1 MRQTTKR
8 EKQSSCICKDSLDNA
23 LKYLYQVLCVLSF
36 ESLTAKGTLIPS
48 SFYGVLPSFHFL
60 FIIATILFTVNF
72 QSLFRWFQVQL
83 KEKGFQSIR
92 TLLDDKILHYEGLA
106 FKEQPTKE
114 EYLTMKIELPGLHV
128 FARELENL
136 RNELHPGVGYLPS
149 ILYKSRLK
157 AIENAMTYH
166 DLKLFPA
173 TICDCSGSDCW
184 AKKECER
191 LQGMS
196 EEIEGFK
203 YEFLSLACDRKK
215 FIKEKDINAFLQKCE
230 KFVERLSLVT
240 SGELSN
246 NAIRSLRNVL
256 LTRAETLESKLAIL
270 IKEKKTSDIHAYG
283 PANKKTVTTDK
294 ENKCPTRYGGGKYCC
309 ISGCQ
314 NGAGMHFV
322 TELQGRYEIHP
333 ETVNEPWLL
342 YVWWVSLY

>member
-1 MRQTTKR
+1 MQ
-8 EKQSSCICKDSLDNA
+8 
-23 LKYLYQVLCVLSF
+23 
-36 ESLTAKGTLIPS
+36 
-48 SFYGVLPSFHFL
+48 
-60 FIIATILFTVNF
+60 
-72 QSLFRWFQVQL
+72 
-83 KEKGFQSIR
+83 
-92 TLLDDKILHYEGLA
+92 
-106 FKEQPTKE
+106 
-114 EYLTMKIELPGLHV
+114 
-128 FARELENL
+128 
-136 RNELHPGVGYLPS
+136 
-149 ILYKSRLK
+149 
-157 AIENAMTYH
+157 MTYH

>member
-1 MRQTTKR
+1 M
-8 EKQSSCICKDSLDNA
+8 
-23 LKYLYQVLCVLSF
+23 
-36 ESLTAKGTLIPS
+36 
-48 SFYGVLPSFHFL
+48 
-60 FIIATILFTVNF
+60 FTVNF
-72 QSLFRWFQVQL
+72 QSLFTWFQVQL
-83 KEKGFQSIR
+83 KEREFQSTR

-230 KFVERLSLVT
+230 KFVERKVCLVT
-240 SGELSN
+240 KSVKSLFSN
-246 NAIRSLRNVL
+246 IRG
-256 LTRAETLESKLAIL
+256 TK
-270 IKEKKTSDIHAYG
+270 
-283 PANKKTVTTDK
+283 
-294 ENKCPTRYGGGKYCC
+294 
-309 ISGCQ
+309 
-314 NGAGMHFV
+314 
-322 TELQGRYEIHP
+322 
-333 ETVNEPWLL
+333 
-342 YVWWVSLY
+342 